1 MGDMTQVPSSL
12 NPTNYFTR
20 IGYDGPTAPT
30 EELLHGLVAAHGR
43 TIPFENLDPLMGVP
57 VDDLGPA
64 VLSEKLVERRRG
76 GYCYEHNGLVGYVL
90 DALGFGVERIS
101 GRVVWM
107 LGPDAA
113 LPAMTHNVLAVTV
126 PDDAERFLVDVGF
139 GGQTLSSPIRLIPG
153 LVQQTRHEPYRIVDR
168 GDELVLETQ
177 VREQWLPLYLFTTIP
192 RPRIDLEVGSW
203 YVSTHPASTFVTGLS
218 VALVTDEARYNLRG
232 RNLAIHGRDGSEK
245 IRFETAAEVLEVLG
259 ERFGIDVDDLGERS
273 VVEARV
279 AQVLDA

>member
-1 MGDMTQVPSSL
+1 
-12 NPTNYFTR
+12 
-20 IGYDGPTAPT
+20 
-30 EELLHGLVAAHGR
+30 
-43 TIPFENLDPLMGVP
+43 
-57 VDDLGPA
+57 
-64 VLSEKLVERRRG
+64 VLFEKLVERRRG

-107 LGPDAA
+107 RGPDAP

-126 PDDAERFLVDVGF
+126 PGDPERFLVDVGF

-153 LVQQTRHEPYRIVDR
+153 SVQQTRHEPYRIVDR
-168 GDELVLETQ
+168 GDDLVLEAQ
-177 VREQWLPLYLFTTIP
+177 VREQWLPLYLFATIP

-203 YVSTHPASTFVTGLS
+203 YVSTHPASIFVTGLS
-218 VALVTDEARYNLRG
+218 AALVTDEARYNLRG
-232 RNLAIHGRDGSEK
+232 RNYAIHGEDGSER
-245 IRFETAAEVLEVLG
+245 IRLDTATEVLDLLG